1 MNMRIDDKELTK
13 LISGGEGSTLEF
25 KRSLPSKVREIAQEI
40 CAFANT
46 NGGRVV
52 IGVDDLNQ
60 IVGAN
65 VDNAKRSAIENTIR
79 EISPFIYCESYAV
92 EIGDKSVWVIDV
104 PEGTDKPYTYSG
116 QVYRRFGT
124 DSVKLVNAEDI
135 RMFYDECGHVNFDHR
150 PNPDFNLEE
159 NLDEDVM
166 AEFCYGANISRTIPN
181 AQILRNLDIYNKD
194 GHPYAGAILFFAKK
208 PEKVYDHAVIHCVR
222 FRGKDKE
229 FIIDDKYFGGPLLN
243 QYNEAVNWL
252 KSRLQVEYIMKG
264 MGPRIEKWELP
275 LEALKEALMNA
286 ICHRDYVQDGA
297 TIMVELYEDRVTIT
311 NPGGLLPQVARDFG
325 RLSLSRNK
333 LIFGL
338 FTRMQLVEKVGS
350 GILRMEQEMKREGFN
365 KPRFENTGFFKAI
378 FLKKD
383 VVEKTNVP
391 ENVTESNQKSIRKIT
406 EESSE
411 KNKKGGEKDG
421 EKGGEKGGENV
432 KVEFGFKIQKF
443 NPILGE
449 MKKNPLVT
457 LPQIAEKM
465 GVGARYV
472 EKLVSQL
479 KAAGRLRR
487 IGPDKGGH
495 WEVVEG

>member
-1 MNMRIDDKELTK
+1 MKISGIDLMK
-13 LISGGEGSTLEF
+13 LISSGESSTLEF

-52 IGVDDLNQ
+52 IGVDDANQ
-60 IVGAN
+60 VVGALI
-65 VDNAKRSAIENTIR
+65 DNAKRSAIENTIR
-79 EISPFIYCESYAV
+79 EISPFVYCDSYAV
-92 EIGDKSVWVIDV
+92 EIGGKSVWVIDV

-135 RMFYDECGHVNFDHR
+135 RLFYDECGHVNFDHR

-159 NLDEDVM
+159 NFDEEVM
-166 AEFCYGANISRTIPN
+166 REFCYGANISRNIPE
-181 AQILRNLDIYNKD
+181 AQILRNLDLYNKD
-194 GHPYAGAILFFAKK
+194 GHPYAGAIIFFAKK
-208 PEKVYDHAVIHCVR
+208 PERVYDHAVIHCVR
-222 FRGKDKE
+222 FRGKDKV

-297 TIMVELYEDRVTIT
+297 TIMVELYDDRVVIT

-325 RLSLSRNK
+325 HLSLSRNK

-350 GILRMEQEMKREGFN
+350 GILRMEQEMEQEGFN

-378 FLKKD
+378 FYKKD
-383 VVEKTNVP
+383 
-391 ENVTESNQKSIRKIT
+391 
-406 EESSE
+406 
-411 KNKKGGEKDG
+411 GG
-421 EKGGEKGGENV
+421 EKGGEKANGTVNNKGVAESSQ
-432 KVEFGFKIQKF
+432 KSIQKSIQK
-443 NPILGE
+443 NSQKILDLVSENSCITISQLSEVIGITPIAI
-449 MKKNPLVT
+449 KKN
-457 LPQIAEKM
+457 IA
-465 GVGARYV
+465 
-472 EKLVSQL
+472 QL
-479 KAAGRLRR
+479 KSAGRLRR
-487 IGPDKGGH
+487 VGPDRGGH
-495 WEVVEG
+495 WEVIE